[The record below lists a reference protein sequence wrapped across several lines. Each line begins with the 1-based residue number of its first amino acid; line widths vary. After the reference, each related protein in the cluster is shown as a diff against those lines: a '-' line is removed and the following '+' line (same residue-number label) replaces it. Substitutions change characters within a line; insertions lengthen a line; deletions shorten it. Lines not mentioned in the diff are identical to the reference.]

1 MTPKQI
7 ELLLVA
13 KREARTARR
22 NAEEKDYRSACNRA
36 YYAMFHIATAFVL
49 EKGLEFSKHSAVI
62 SAFGQRVVLEE
73 GLPREYHKILSA
85 AFERRNIA
93 DYDVMVSITKED
105 AIELVNY
112 AERFVELAN
121 ERLGDVSDEDEDV

>member
-1 MTPKQI
+1 
-7 ELLLVA
+7 
-13 KREARTARR
+13 
-22 NAEEKDYRSACNRA
+22 
-36 YYAMFHIATAFVL
+36 MFHIATAFVL
-49 EKGLEFSKHSAVI
+49 EKGQEFSKHSAVI

-121 ERLGDVSDEDEDV
+121 ER